1 MRLGV
6 IATVMFALSSAPAFG
21 CKCAAPPPGLE
32 SAHQLAEWHAKGVD
46 AIFEGR
52 VVRAELKSA
61 WVKASVGDSVPANL
75 DDTVPTM
82 LVTFEVMHS
91 YRGAQEP
98 LVDVETGLGGGDC
111 GFGFEIGRQYLVY
124 ADRTESGQLETG
136 ICHATAP
143 IEQSAANL
151 AYLRGESVIAEK
163 PTNQSKPGGA
173 RLCVRIVQ
181 TFSEDSDDE
190 RVFLS
195 KVANRSPFPSDEAEP
210 QGKGLFCADNLD
222 PGEYRLFFAK
232 IPDDSPTSFAYYP
245 GVTKLSEATS
255 VDVQPGQSI
264 SDLSFTIPSQP
275 ALPVSGIVSVA
286 GGAKLPR
293 KASVILISAEQP
305 FSFLIYLHDVASNGS
320 FAFPNVLAG
329 KYWGFVDVESDDAGN
344 RKWFTRKV
352 QVTVDKKVTD
362 LHLALTSSP

>member
-1 MRLGV
+1 MRLTI
-6 IATVMFALSSAPAFG
+6 IATVMFAVSTTPAFG
-21 CKCAAPPPGLE
+21 CKCAAPPPGVE

-52 VVRAELKSA
+52 VVGAVLKSA

-75 DDTVPTM
+75 DDDVPTM

-91 YRGAQEP
+91 YRGVQEP

-111 GFGFEIGRQYLVY
+111 GFGFEIGGQYVVY

-136 ICHATAP
+136 ICSATAP

-151 AYLRGESVIAEK
+151 AYLRDESVIAEK
-163 PTNQSKPGGA
+163 PTNQWKAGDS

-181 TFSEDSDDE
+181 RSSEHSDDE

-195 KVANRSPFPSDEAEP
+195 KVANRSPIPTDEAEP
-210 QGKGLFCADNLD
+210 QGDGLFCADDLD
-222 PGEYRLFFAK
+222 PGEYRLLFAK
-232 IPDDSPTSFAYYP
+232 IPEDSPTSFTYYP
-245 GVTKLSEATS
+245 GVSKLSEATS
-255 VDVQPGQSI
+255 IDVRPGQNA
-264 SDLSFTIPSQP
+264 SDLSFTIPPQRT
-275 ALPVSGIVSVA
+275 LWVSGTVSVT
-286 GGAKLPR
+286 GGSKLPR

-305 FSFLIYLHDVASNGS
+305 FSLLIYVHDMASNGS

-329 KYWGFVDVESDDAGN
+329 KYWGFVDVESDNAGK
-344 RKWFTRKV
+344 KWLTRKV
-352 QVTVDKKVTD
+352 QVTVERNVTD
-362 LHLALTSSP
+362 LHLALIPE